1 MSTNIDTASTSDG
14 KNRRGDGA
22 VWVYKHRE
30 SDQGYYSQ
38 LRFCVEINGANL
50 VTNTG
55 FEEIVALIRKTRCLS
70 LHSLISDICLF

>member
-14 KNRRGDGA
+14 KNRRGRSSTGIQA
-22 VWVYKHRE
+22 PGKR
-30 SDQGYYSQ
+30 SGYYSQ

-55 FEEIVALIRKTRCLS
+55 FEEIVALIRKTR
-70 LHSLISDICLF
+70 

>member
-14 KNRRGDGA
+14 KNRRGGSSTGIQA
-22 VWVYKHRE
+22 PGKR
-30 SDQGYYSQ
+30 SSYYSQ

-55 FEEIVALIRKTRCLS
+55 FEEIVALIRKNDMQS
-70 LHSLISDICLF
+70 LPSFPHQ